1 VRPTHG
7 IRDRGVAMDWKIA
20 AVANGVVAVAY
31 LLIAW
36 AIAAPLVR
44 TQQLRSNKLGAATA
58 AIFFTCAV
66 HHGSHSVHMLLPAF
80 GIEEEHGEA
89 MRAAWDWH
97 NAAWDVLTAC
107 VGVYY
112 WTLRRQYGSLM
123 RGAALFNDLKERER
137 QALQLHDQVVQGL
150 VVAKMALDLDQ
161 KDQSQ
166 EALTATLA
174 SASQIIS
181 DLIGRSSDDLQMR
194 PGDLVRER
202 PADLGTT

>member
-1 VRPTHG
+1 
-7 IRDRGVAMDWKIA
+7 MEWKVA

-44 TQQLRSNKLGAATA
+44 TGQLRSNKLGAATA

-66 HHGSHSVHMLLPAF
+66 HHGSHSVHMILPAF
-80 GIEEEHGEA
+80 GLEEAHGHA

-97 NAAWDVLTAC
+97 NAAWDVITAC

-137 QALQLHDQVVQGL
+137 QALQLHDEVVQGL

-166 EALTATLA
+166 EALAATLE
-174 SASQIIS
+174 SASKIIS
-181 DLIGRSSDDLQMR
+181 DLIGRSDSDIRMGA
-194 PGDLVRER
+194 GDLVRDR
-202 PADLGTT
+202 PVDLGTT

>member
-1 VRPTHG
+1 
-7 IRDRGVAMDWKIA
+7 MDWKIA

-31 LLIAW
+31 VLIAW

-80 GIEEEHGEA
+80 GIETEHGET

-97 NAAWDVLTAC
+97 NAAWDVITAC

-112 WTLRRQYGSLM
+112 WTLRRHYGSLM
-123 RGAALFNDLKERER
+123 RGAALFDDLKERER
-137 QALQLHDQVVQGL
+137 QALQLHDEVVQGL
-150 VVAKMALDLDQ
+150 VVAKMALDLDR

-166 EALTATLA
+166 EALAATLT
-174 SASQIIS
+174 SASQIIN
-181 DLIGRSSDDLQMR
+181 DLIGKSHDDIRLGA
-194 PGDLVRER
+194 GDLVRER
-202 PADLGTT
+202 PADLGST

>member
-1 VRPTHG
+1 
-7 IRDRGVAMDWKIA
+7 MDWKIGA
-20 AVANGVVAVAY
+20 LANGVVAVAY
-31 LLIAW
+31 VLIAW

-66 HHGSHSVHMLLPAF
+66 HHGSHAVHMLLPTL
-80 GIEEEHGEA
+80 GIDDAHGLA
-89 MRAAWDWH
+89 VRAAWDWH
-97 NAAWDVLTAC
+97 NAIWDVLTAC

-137 QALQLHDQVVQGL
+137 QALQLHDEVVQGL

-161 KDQSQ
+161 TDQSKD
-166 EALTATLA
+166 ALTATLA
-174 SASQIIS
+174 SASQIIN
-181 DLIGRSSDDLQMR
+181 DLIGKQRDDVRLGA
-194 PGDLVRER
+194 GDLVRER

>member
-1 VRPTHG
+1 
-7 IRDRGVAMDWKIA
+7 MDWKIA

-31 LLIAW
+31 VLIAW

-44 TQQLRSNKLGAATA
+44 TQQLRTNKLGAATA

-66 HHGSHSVHMLLPAF
+66 HHGSHSVHMVLPAF
-80 GIEEEHGEA
+80 GLEEEHGLT
-89 MRAAWDWH
+89 MRAAWDWN
-97 NAAWDVLTAC
+97 NAMWDVLTAC

-137 QALQLHDQVVQGL
+137 QALQLHDEVVQGL

-161 KDQSQ
+161 RDRSR
-166 EALTATLA
+166 EALSATLE
-174 SASQIIS
+174 SASQIIN
-181 DLIGRSSDDLQMR
+181 DLIGKSREDLRMR

-202 PADLGTT
+202 AADLPTT

>member
-1 VRPTHG
+1 
-7 IRDRGVAMDWKIA
+7 MDWKIGA
-20 AVANGVVAVAY
+20 IANGVVAIAY

-44 TQQLRSNKLGAATA
+44 TQQLRANKLGAATA

-66 HHGSHSVHMLLPAF
+66 PHGSHSVHMILPSF
-80 GIEEEHGEA
+80 GVEEAHGLT

-97 NAAWDVLTAC
+97 NAMWDVITAC

-137 QALQLHDQVVQGL
+137 QALQLHDEVVQGL

-161 KDQSQ
+161 REQSQ

-174 SASQIIS
+174 SASQIIN
-181 DLIGRSSDDLQMR
+181 DLIGKSHDDVRMGA
-194 PGDLVRER
+194 GDLVRER
-202 PADLGTT
+202 PADLGSS

>member
-1 VRPTHG
+1 M
-7 IRDRGVAMDWKIA
+7 AMDWKVGA
-20 AVANGVVAVAY
+20 AANGIVAIAY

-44 TQQLRSNKLGAATA
+44 TQQLRTNKLGAATA

-66 HHGSHSVHMLLPAF
+66 HHGSHSVHMLLPSL
-80 GIEEEHGEA
+80 GIDDEHGEA
-89 MRAAWDWH
+89 VRAAWDWH
-97 NAAWDVLTAC
+97 NAAWDVITAC

-112 WTLRRQYGSLM
+112 WTLRRHYGSLM

-137 QALQLHDQVVQGL
+137 QALQLHDEVVQGL
-150 VVAKMALDLDQ
+150 VVAKMALDLDR

-166 EALTATLA
+166 EVLAATLA
-174 SASQIIS
+174 SASQIIN
-181 DLIGRSSDDLQMR
+181 DLIGRSSEDIRLGA
-194 PGDLVRER
+194 GDLVRER

>member
-1 VRPTHG
+1 
-7 IRDRGVAMDWKIA
+7 MDWKIA

-36 AIAAPLVR
+36 AIASPLVR
-44 TQQLRSNKLGAATA
+44 TQQLRTNKLGTATA

-80 GIEEEHGEA
+80 GIEEEHGAA

-112 WTLRRQYGSLM
+112 WTLRRHYGSLM

-137 QALQLHDQVVQGL
+137 QALQLHDEVVQGL
-150 VVAKMALDLDQ
+150 VVAKMALELDR

-174 SASQIIS
+174 SASQIIN
-181 DLIGRSSDDLQMR
+181 DLIGRSNEDVRMG

-202 PADLGTT
+202 PADLGSP

>member
-1 VRPTHG
+1 
-7 IRDRGVAMDWKIA
+7 MDWKVA
-20 AVANGVVAVAY
+20 AIANGVVAVAY

-66 HHGSHSVHMLLPAF
+66 HHGGHSVHMILPTF
-80 GIEEEHGEA
+80 GVEDAHGLA
-89 MRAAWDWH
+89 VRAAWDWH
-97 NAAWDVLTAC
+97 NAAWDVITAC

-137 QALQLHDQVVQGL
+137 QALQLHDEVVQGL
-150 VVAKMALDLDQ
+150 VVAKM
-161 KDQSQ
+161 
-166 EALTATLA
+166 
-174 SASQIIS
+174 
-181 DLIGRSSDDLQMR
+181 
-194 PGDLVRER
+194 
-202 PADLGTT
+202 

>member
-1 VRPTHG
+1 
-7 IRDRGVAMDWKIA
+7 MDWKIA

-31 LLIAW
+31 VLIAW

-44 TQQLRSNKLGAATA
+44 TRQLRTNKLGAATA

-66 HHGSHSVHMLLPAF
+66 HHGSHSVHMVLPAF
-80 GIEEEHGEA
+80 GLEEEHGLT

-97 NAAWDVLTAC
+97 NAMWDVLTAC

-137 QALQLHDQVVQGL
+137 QALQLHDEVVQGL

-161 KDQSQ
+161 RDRSR
-166 EALTATLA
+166 EALSATLE
-174 SASQIIS
+174 SASQIIN
-181 DLIGRSSDDLQMR
+181 DLIGKSREDLRMG

-202 PADLGTT
+202 AADLPTT

>member
-1 VRPTHG
+1 
-7 IRDRGVAMDWKIA
+7 MDWKIA
-20 AVANGVVAVAY
+20 AAANGVVAVAY
-31 LLIAW
+31 VLIAW

-66 HHGSHSVHMLLPAF
+66 HHGSHSVHMILPAF
-80 GIEEEHGEA
+80 GIEEQHGLE
-89 MRAAWDWH
+89 MRAAFDWH
-97 NAAWDVLTAC
+97 NAVWDVITAC
-107 VGVYY
+107 VGIYY

-137 QALQLHDQVVQGL
+137 QALQLHDEVVQGL

-161 KDQSQ
+161 RDQSR
-166 EALTATLA
+166 EALTSTLA
-174 SASQIIS
+174 SASQIIN
-181 DLIGRSSDDLQMR
+181 DLIGRSREDLHMG

-202 PADLGTT
+202 PADLPTT

>member
-1 VRPTHG
+1 
-7 IRDRGVAMDWKIA
+7 MEWKIA
-20 AVANGVVAVAY
+20 AIANGVVAVAY
-31 LLIAW
+31 VLIAW

-44 TQQLRSNKLGAATA
+44 TGQLRTNKLGAATA

-80 GIEEEHGEA
+80 GLEEEHGLT

-137 QALQLHDQVVQGL
+137 QALQLHDEVVQGL
-150 VVAKMALDLDQ
+150 VVAKMALELDQ

-174 SASQIIS
+174 SASQIIN
-181 DLIGRSSDDLQMR
+181 DLIGRSREDVRMGA
-194 PGDLVRER
+194 GDLVREH
-202 PADLGTT
+202 PADVGTT

>member
-1 VRPTHG
+1 
-7 IRDRGVAMDWKIA
+7 MDWKIA

-66 HHGSHSVHMLLPAF
+66 HHGGHSVHMLLPAL

-137 QALQLHDQVVQGL
+137 QALQLHDEVVQGL

-181 DLIGRSSDDLQMR
+181 DLIGRSTEDLRMG

>member
-1 VRPTHG
+1 
-7 IRDRGVAMDWKIA
+7 MDWKIGA
-20 AVANGVVAVAY
+20 ISNGIVAIAY
-31 LLIAW
+31 VLIAW

-80 GIEEEHGEA
+80 GIEEEHGLV
-89 MRAAWDWH
+89 MREAWDWH
-97 NAAWDVLTAC
+97 NAMWDVITAC

-112 WTLRRQYGSLM
+112 WTLRRHYGSLM
-123 RGAALFNDLKERER
+123 RGAALFADLKERER
-137 QALQLHDQVVQGL
+137 QALQLHDEVVQGL

-161 KDQSQ
+161 QEQSR

-174 SASQIIS
+174 SASQIINE
-181 DLIGRSSDDLQMR
+181 LIGRSHDEIRMGA
-194 PGDLVRER
+194 GDLVRER

>member
-1 VRPTHG
+1 
-7 IRDRGVAMDWKIA
+7 MDWKIA

-31 LLIAW
+31 VLIAW

-44 TQQLRSNKLGAATA
+44 TQQLRTNKLGAATA

-66 HHGSHSVHMLLPAF
+66 HHGGHSVHMLLPSL
-80 GIEEEHGEA
+80 GLEEEHGLT

-97 NAAWDVLTAC
+97 NAMWDVLTAC

-123 RGAALFNDLKERER
+123 RGAALFDDLKERER
-137 QALQLHDQVVQGL
+137 QALQLHDEVVQGL
-150 VVAKMALDLDQ
+150 VVAKMALDLDR
-161 KDQSQ
+161 KDKSQ
-166 EALTATLA
+166 EALSATLTA
-174 SASQIIS
+174 ASQIIN
-181 DLIGRSSDDLQMR
+181 DLIGKQHEDVRMGA
-194 PGDLVRER
+194 GDLVRER

>member
-1 VRPTHG
+1 
-7 IRDRGVAMDWKIA
+7 MDWKIA

-31 LLIAW
+31 VLIAW

-44 TQQLRSNKLGAATA
+44 TQQLRTNKLGAATA

-66 HHGSHSVHMLLPAF
+66 HHGGHSVHMLLPAF
-80 GIEEEHGEA
+80 GLEEEHGLA

-137 QALQLHDQVVQGL
+137 QALQLHDEVVQGL

-161 KDQSQ
+161 KDQSR

-174 SASQIIS
+174 SASQIIN
-181 DLIGRSSDDLQMR
+181 DLIGRTREDVRMG

-202 PADLGTT
+202 AADLPTT

>member
-1 VRPTHG
+1 
-7 IRDRGVAMDWKIA
+7 MEWKIA
-20 AVANGVVAVAY
+20 AISNGVVAVAY
-31 LLIAW
+31 ILIAW

-44 TQQLRSNKLGAATA
+44 TEQLRTNKLGAATA

-66 HHGSHSVHMLLPAF
+66 HHGSHSIHMLLPAF
-80 GIEEEHGEA
+80 GLEEQHGLT

-97 NAAWDVLTAC
+97 NAMWDVLTAC

-137 QALQLHDQVVQGL
+137 QALQLHDEVVQGL

-161 KDQSQ
+161 KDQSR
-166 EALTATLA
+166 EALASTLT
-174 SASQIIS
+174 SASQIID
-181 DLIGRSSDDLQMR
+181 DLIGRSRDDIRMG
-194 PGDLVRER
+194 PGDLVREQS
-202 PADLGTT
+202 ADISTT

>member
-1 VRPTHG
+1 
-7 IRDRGVAMDWKIA
+7 MDWKIG

-44 TQQLRSNKLGAATA
+44 TQQLRTNKLGAATA

-66 HHGSHSVHMLLPAF
+66 HHGSHSVHMLLPTIGVDDA
-80 GIEEEHGEA
+80 HGLA
-89 MRAAWDWH
+89 VRAAWDWH
-97 NAAWDVLTAC
+97 NAIWDVLTAC

-137 QALQLHDQVVQGL
+137 QALQLHDEVVQGL

-161 KDQSQ
+161 QDQSK

-174 SASQIIS
+174 SASQIIN
-181 DLIGRSSDDLQMR
+181 DLIGRQREDVRLGA
-194 PGDLVRER
+194 GDLVRER
-202 PADLGTT
+202 AADLGTT

>member
-1 VRPTHG
+1 
-7 IRDRGVAMDWKIA
+7 MDWKIA
-20 AVANGVVAVAY
+20 AIANGVVAVAY

-44 TQQLRSNKLGAATA
+44 TQQLRSNKLGTATA

-80 GIEEEHGEA
+80 GIEEEHGLN

-137 QALQLHDQVVQGL
+137 QALQLHDEVVQGL
-150 VVAKMALDLDQ
+150 VVAQMALDLDQ
-161 KDQSQ
+161 RDQSR
-166 EALTATLA
+166 EALAATLA
-174 SASQIIS
+174 SASQIIN
-181 DLIGRSSDDLQMR
+181 DLIGKSHDDIRMGA
-194 PGDLVRER
+194 GDLVRER
-202 PADLGTT
+202 PADIGTT